1 MTEPTTDARVVN
13 LPASLR
19 DVEPVRSVRT
29 PAQLDYEFTAGDA
42 TSRFLKGITEKRI
55 IGQRATGTSRVYV
68 PPRGADPELGAPTP
82 IEVEVAQTGT
92 VTSFCVVNLGF
103 YGSVMEIPYT
113 SALILLDG
121 ADLSIMH
128 LIQEVPASEVR
139 IGMRVEAVWR
149 DDADIEPTLESIKWF
164 RPNGEPD
171 DPDVRIPG
179 EGHGTGLGS
188 WVGGVAPTEALIR
201 NPRTGLGG
209 TQVGGT
215 EGGIA

>member
-1 MTEPTTDARVVN
+1 MAEIS
-13 LPASLR
+13 LPPSLQG
-19 DVEPVRSVRT
+19 VEAVRSVRT

-42 TSRFLKGITEKRI
+42 TTRFLTGITQKKI
-55 IGQRATGTSRVYV
+55 LGQRATPTSRVYV
-68 PPRGADPELGAPTP
+68 PPRGADPELGAATP
-82 IEVEVAQTGT
+82 IEVEVAQKGT
-92 VTSFCVVNLGF
+92 VTSFCVVNLQF

-128 LIQEVPASEVR
+128 LIQECPVEDVR

-171 DPDVRIPG
+171 DEDVRIPG
-179 EGHGTGLGS
+179 EKRGTGLGS
-188 WVGGVAPTEALIR
+188 WPGGVAPTELTVR
-201 NPRTGLGG
+201 NPRTGEGG
-209 TQVGGT
+209 TAEFGG
-215 EGGIA
+215 EG

>member
-1 MTEPTTDARVVN
+1 MPEIS
-13 LPASLR
+13 LPASLQG
-19 DVEPVRSVRT
+19 VEAVRSVRT
-29 PAQLDYEFTAGDA
+29 PAQLDYVFTAGDA
-42 TSRFLKGITEKRI
+42 TTRFLTGITQKKI
-55 IGQRATGTSRVYV
+55 IGQQANPNSRVYV
-68 PPRGADPELGAPTP
+68 PPRGADPELGAATP

-92 VTSFCVVNLGF
+92 VTSFCVVNLQF

-128 LIQEVPASEVR
+128 LIQECPVEDVR

-171 DPDVRIPG
+171 DTDVRIPG
-179 EGHGTGLGS
+179 EKRGTGLGS
-188 WVGGVAPTEALIR
+188 WVGGVAPTELVVR
-201 NPRTGLGG
+201 NPRTGEGG
-209 TQVGGT
+209 TAEFGG
-215 EGGIA
+215 EG

>member
-1 MTEPTTDARVVN
+1 MTEIS
-13 LPASLR
+13 LPESLR

-42 TSRFLKGITEKRI
+42 TTRFLRGITQKKI
-55 IGQRATGTSRVYV
+55 IGQRANETSRVYV
-68 PPRGADPELGAPTP
+68 PPRGADPELGAATP
-82 IEVEVAQTGT
+82 IEVEVAQVGT
-92 VTSFCVVNLGF
+92 VVSFCVVNLQF

-128 LIQEVPASEVR
+128 LIQEIPADQVR

-171 DPDVRIPG
+171 DPNVRIPG
-179 EGHGTGLGS
+179 ERRGTGLGS
-188 WVGGVAPTEALIR
+188 WVDGVAPTELTVR
-201 NPRTGLGG
+201 NPRTGEGG
-209 TQVGGT
+209 TAEFGG
-215 EGGIA
+215 EA

>member
-1 MTEPTTDARVVN
+1 MPEIT
-13 LPASLR
+13 LPESIR

-42 TSRFLKGITEKRI
+42 TTRFLKGITQKRI
-55 IGQRATGTSRVYV
+55 IGQQAPGGRVYV
-68 PPRGADPELGAPTP
+68 PPRGADPELGQPTP
-82 IEVEVAQTGT
+82 IDVEVAQVGT
-92 VTSFCVVNLGF
+92 VTSFCVVNLQF
-103 YGSVMEIPYT
+103 YGSVMEIPYV

-128 LIQEVPASEVR
+128 LIQEVPADQVR

-149 DDADIEPTLESIKWF
+149 DDADIEPTLESVRYF

-179 EGHGTGLGS
+179 EDHGTGLGS

-201 NPRTGLGG
+201 NPRTGQGG
-209 TQVGGT
+209 AT
-215 EGGIA
+215 EGAQA

>member
-1 MTEPTTDARVVN
+1 MTEVS
-13 LPASLR
+13 LPESLR
-19 DVEPVRSVRT
+19 GVEPVRSVRT
-29 PAQLDYEFTAGDA
+29 PAQLDYVFTAGDA
-42 TSRFLKGITEKRI
+42 TTRFLTGITQKKI
-55 IGQRATGTSRVYV
+55 IGQQATPDSRVYV

-92 VTSFCVVNLGF
+92 VTSYCVVNLQF

-121 ADLSIMH
+121 SDLSIMH
-128 LIQEVPASEVR
+128 LIQECPVEDVR

-171 DPDVRIPG
+171 DTDVRIPG
-179 EGHGTGLGS
+179 EKRGTGLGS
-188 WVGGVAPTEALIR
+188 WVGGVAPTELVVR
-201 NPRTGLGG
+201 NPRTGEGG
-209 TQVGGT
+209 TAEFGG
-215 EGGIA
+215 EG